1 MSQENETLSREEIQR
16 RKQEL
21 TDFYTESIQHLK
33 VQLEY
38 EQLLRD
44 IAKARAEKLQADAFV
59 AQVMSNIEED
69 DEEET
74 EAPQGRTL
82 RRSN

>member
-74 EAPQGRTL
+74 ESPQGRTL

>member
-59 AQVMSNIEED
+59 AQVMSSIEED

>member
-21 TDFYTESIQHLK
+21 TDFYIESIQHLK

-74 EAPQGRTL
+74 ESPQGRTL

>member
-21 TDFYTESIQHLK
+21 TEFYTESIQHLK

-38 EQLLRD
+38 EELLRD

-59 AQVMSNIEED
+59 AQVMSSIEED